1 MGHRASGDGRLG
13 GSWPKLPWF
22 TQILSSPGRRG
33 GRGGSLF
40 PGQVDSQLGIIE
52 SGGLE
57 NPGIRVNRGGF
68 GRNLP
73 QPGRSGRMGDGPSA
87 VLTEGANGPLEEE
100 RVGTA
105 FQGGGWRRGGSGR
118 SRRAIGVAAAFAG
131 RHPWGRSFADFEVSG
146 QKHRGLRNRGAAW
159 ESASNHRLRLTRSR
173 LFSAGNSCEDR
184 EGCPRQARKTRCF
197 WPESR

>member
-1 MGHRASGDGRLG
+1 MGHRASGDGRRG

-73 QPGRSGRMGDGPSA
+73 QPGARGGRMERRPVRSA
-87 VLTEGANGPLEEE
+87 
-100 RVGTA
+100 
-105 FQGGGWRRGGSGR
+105 GGGGEQASRGRERMGTTFR
-118 SRRAIGVAAAFAG
+118 GVG
-131 RHPWGRSFADFEVSG
+131 G
-146 QKHRGLRNRGAAW
+146 GAAPDGAAEPS
-159 ESASNHRLRLTRSR
+159 ESPPLLRGDIRGSEFR
-173 LFSAGNSCEDR
+173 RFRG
-184 EGCPRQARKTRCF
+184 F
-197 WPESR
+197 WPKTPWFTQPRRCVGKRRQSSSPSCQIKVILCRK

>member
-1 MGHRASGDGRLG
+1 MGHRASGDGRRG

-73 QPGRSGRMGDGPSA
+73 QPGRSGRMGGRPVRSA
-87 VLTEGANGPLEEE
+87 D
-100 RVGTA
+100 
-105 FQGGGWRRGGSGR
+105 GGGERSSRRGAGGDGLSGGGLAEGRLRAEPPSHR
-118 SRRAIGVAAAFAG
+118 SRRRFCRAASVGPEF
-131 RHPWGRSFADFEVSG
+131 RRF
-146 QKHRGLRNRGAAW
+146 RG
-159 ESASNHRLRLTRSR
+159 
-173 LFSAGNSCEDR
+173 
-184 EGCPRQARKTRCF
+184 F
-197 WPESR
+197 WPKTPWFTQPRRCVGKRQQSSSPSYQVKVILCRK